1 MMERRAL
8 TTANMAVI
16 ERQNMANMEIVKKA
30 LTAEEMRIF
39 KASSTKPLSAYDD
52 AELTMACKDA
62 FDFIA
67 MDIGYNKPNQLE
79 WGKTLM
85 RIAMLLKRYY
95 QSMTMNE
102 IVMAFELLVV
112 GKLDGYLPRDAQG
125 NPDRKHYQQFNI
137 EFLSKILNAYR
148 KMRGLVLLK
157 ARNSMPKPEVQRS
170 ERELKA
176 HRQVVVSDILNIY
189 LKYKY
194 TSCLNCGSSIAEML
208 TYRELE
214 RLGYVEEIEVTQS
227 EQQSIMNATLA
238 NKMNMSKMAIY
249 RHSAIKRAFDQMIE
263 DEVQFDDY
271 FEYGKE

>member
-1 MMERRAL
+1 MMESKAL

-16 ERQNMANMEIVKKA
+16 ERQNMANMEEVKKA

-95 QSMTMNE
+95 PSMTMNE

-148 KMRGLVLLK
+148 KMRGLVLQK

-176 HRQVVVSDILNIY
+176 HRQVVVSDILNTY

-214 RLGYVEEIEVTQS
+214 RIGYVEEIEVTQS
-227 EQQSIMNATLA
+227 EQQSIMNATLT

-249 RHSAIKRAFDQMIE
+249 RRMAIKQAFDQMIE
-263 DEVQFDDY
+263 DEVQFDDF